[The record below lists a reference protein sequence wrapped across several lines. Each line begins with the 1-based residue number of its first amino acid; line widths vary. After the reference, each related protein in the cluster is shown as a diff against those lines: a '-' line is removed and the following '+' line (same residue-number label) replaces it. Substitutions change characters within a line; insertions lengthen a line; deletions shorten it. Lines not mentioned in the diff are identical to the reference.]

1 LIHGGFHLRAGSM
14 LPAGMPSLALIS
26 AAAVLPGACED
37 RRSSRDLPGVRI
49 AAPGGAFGAATA
61 VGADY
66 GAFDL
71 AIAPG
76 RAALMW
82 TQGGAT
88 VSGEPVT

>member
-1 LIHGGFHLRAGSM
+1 VVAWTDDN
-14 LPAGMPSLALIS
+14 SLTLKA
-26 AAAVLPGACED
+26 
-37 RRSSRDLPGVRI
+37 RT
-49 AAPGGAFGAATA
+49 AAPGGAFGAAAA
-61 VGADY
+61 VGVNY

-76 RAALMW
+76 HAALMW